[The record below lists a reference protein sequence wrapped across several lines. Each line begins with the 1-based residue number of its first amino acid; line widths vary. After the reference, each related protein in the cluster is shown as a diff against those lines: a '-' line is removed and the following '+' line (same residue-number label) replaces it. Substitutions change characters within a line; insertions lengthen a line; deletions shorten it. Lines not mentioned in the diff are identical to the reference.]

1 MIVVICQSVETV
13 AESLHGSWHAFKL
26 TYNFQTD
33 LLLHLSK
40 NLADDNLQVIV
51 LLVKGGSGERAGEGP
66 DGDFVPS
73 GDSSGGSWVGRLH
86 L

>member
-1 MIVVICQSVETV
+1 MFFCQSVETV

-51 LLVKGGSGERAGEGP
+51 LLVKGEGP
-66 DGDFVPS
+66 DGDFGPS
-73 GDSSGGSWVGRLH
+73 GDGDSSGGSWVGRLH